1 MKYTLKKDWISPG
14 GTTFKKGAVL
24 DVTADWIKAVE
35 GSEET
40 KKVVKT
46 KKEDKDGNNS
56 SANS

>member
-14 GTTFKKGAVL
+14 GNIFKKGRIL
-24 DVTADWIKAVE
+24 DVTPEWIEAVE

-46 KKEDKDGNNS
+46 KKEDKDGDNS
-56 SANS
+56 SASS